1 MENNKKC
8 PNCGQSGNIDRNL
21 FCHSCN
27 TQLRLDSETGGYA
40 PALLKCPE
48 CGQLNNPS
56 VTFCSKCGCSI
67 KETSIVTVVPAEK
80 KKFNKL
86 YASFVAVG
94 IALLLGI
101 GVTFTYFNLQPAQ
114 SGNPKIDVVF
124 CIDTT
129 GSMGDEIDVIKE
141 ELKNMIGN
149 IQNGNPRPY
158 VRVGVVA
165 YKDRGDVYVVQPYEL
180 TGDIQ
185 SAESVISSLSASGG
199 SDHEESVNEALHTA
213 VQGMNWDMT
222 QGVTRMIFLIADAG
236 PHMDYENDYN
246 YKKEIEVAKSKNIM
260 ISTVGCSGLDSTAD
274 VIFKEIAC
282 ATNGTP
288 DYLTYRQAF
297 VNEKG
302 DEKVILYQGG
312 RSYVVND
319 KYKSDTSWKDRGAI
333 NFASEEKAKTVSA
346 PSASYSAGDTVTG
359 ECEGY
364 SRKSSEKLENN
375 LDRSITQQVQTQ
387 AKKQGVKY

>member
-27 TQLRLDSETGGYA
+27 TQLRLDPETGGYA
-40 PALLKCPE
+40 SALLKCPE

-67 KETSIVTVVPAEK
+67 KETSLVTVIPAEK

-101 GVTFTYFNLQPAQ
+101 GITWTYFNLQPAQ
-114 SGNPKIDVVF
+114 QGNPKIDVVF

-129 GSMGDEIDVIKE
+129 GSMGDEIEVIKE
-141 ELKNMIGN
+141 ELKNMIGS
-149 IQNGNPRPY
+149 IQDGNPRPY

-185 SAESVISSLSASGG
+185 SVESVINSLSASGG
-199 SDHEESVNEALHTA
+199 SDHE
-213 VQGMNWDMT
+213 
-222 QGVTRMIFLIADAG
+222 
-236 PHMDYENDYN
+236 
-246 YKKEIEVAKSKNIM
+246 
-260 ISTVGCSGLDSTAD
+260 
-274 VIFKEIAC
+274 
-282 ATNGTP
+282 
-288 DYLTYRQAF
+288 
-297 VNEKG
+297 
-302 DEKVILYQGG
+302 
-312 RSYVVND
+312 
-319 KYKSDTSWKDRGAI
+319 
-333 NFASEEKAKTVSA
+333 
-346 PSASYSAGDTVTG
+346 
-359 ECEGY
+359 
-364 SRKSSEKLENN
+364 
-375 LDRSITQQVQTQ
+375 
-387 AKKQGVKY
+387 